1 MIPLAIDPEHVALAL
16 IGRGESVLRRL
27 EGLLEGGATRL
38 TVFSDASDPALV
50 RLGGARLRRYL
61 PQMED
66 LTGTRLVWIAGLPER
81 TADRMA
87 GTARAAGALVN
98 VEDVRAACDFHNV
111 AQVRRGD
118 LLLTAS
124 TGGKSPGLA
133 ARVRAVLERQFGPE
147 WADRLNTLALD
158 RARWQAEGRPTAALA
173 RATAARIDAE
183 GWLG

>member
-1 MIPLAIDPEHVALAL
+1 MIPLAIDPERVALAL
-16 IGRGESVLRRL
+16 VGRGEAAARRL

-38 TVFSDASDPALV
+38 TVFSDRPDPALA
-50 RLGGARLRRYL
+50 RLAGGRLRRYL

-66 LTGTRLVWIAGLPER
+66 LAGTRLVWIAGLPAR
-81 TADRMA
+81 AADRIA
-87 GTARAAGALVN
+87 GIAHAAGALAN

-118 LLLTAS
+118 LLLTVS

-133 ARVRAVLERQFGPE
+133 ARVRAALERQFGPE
-147 WADRLNTLALD
+147 WGERLDALAVD

-173 RATAARIDAE
+173 QATDARIEAE
-183 GWLG
+183 GWLR